1 MINVES
7 LLVLDWWQMYRSSP
21 ILFHASTHSA
31 AAHLDSLRS
40 STSLTRTTEAL
51 EHKTAA
57 IRLINEELSR
67 MQKEGGMP
75 SDDLMMAI
83 LSMTSEVDDELLV
96 KNAVMSSRPRTLLF
110 KPPLMSAQWE
120 RQFNNI
126 RSAKVHDVALYTL
139 LKMRGGSI
147 DKVQNICLAKSI
159 SQSVL
164 LARLFSAKN
173 ERHLDCSVS

>member
-1 MINVES
+1 M
-7 LLVLDWWQMYRSSP
+7 LDWWQMYRSSP

-40 STSLTRTTEAL
+40 STSLTSTTEAL
-51 EHKTAA
+51 EHKTTA

-96 KNAVMSSRPRTLLF
+96 ANNVTNPRSRSLF

-120 RQFNNI
+120 RQFSNI
-126 RSAKVHDVALYTL
+126 RSAKFHDAALYTL
-139 LKMRGGSI
+139 MKMRGGSI
-147 DKVQNICLAKSI
+147 DNVKNVCLAKSI

-164 LARLFSAKN
+164 LARRSQRTTN
-173 ERHLDCSVS
+173 GT

>member
-1 MINVES
+1 M
-7 LLVLDWWQMYRSSP
+7 LDWWDMYRSSP

-40 STSLTRTTEAL
+40 STSLTRTAEAL

-67 MQKEGGMP
+67 LQKEGGIP

-96 KNAVMSSRPRTLLF
+96 TNAVLSSRPRTFF

-120 RQFNNI
+120 RQFSNI

-147 DKVQNICLAKSI
+147 GNVQNICLAKSI

-164 LARLFSAKN
+164 LASRLSANN
-173 ERHLDCSVS
+173 ERHVDCSVS